1 MAPMN
6 SKTDLNHKIIDI
18 KNNFI
23 APSKDSG
30 VLHTS
35 FELIFISPRD
45 SFTTVYQ
52 Q

>member
-6 SKTDLNHKIIDI
+6 CKTDLNHKMIDVKI
-18 KNNFI
+18 DFI
-23 APSKDSG
+23 ASSKDSG

-35 FELIFISPRD
+35 FELIFISPHD
-45 SFTTVYQ
+45 SFMTVYQ